1 MTAQDYI
8 NKGYRLSLH
17 TPQAEIDAKEDLAF
31 RSYILPILPNA
42 EKEGEDV
49 QDALMALTF
58 LLLLQANIFSTR
70 SGAKV
75 KNAPQSS
82 NATEWQILN
91 ESAVSAYSYIENLKS
106 LPNAVQKP
114 RIYDVAHIYFRTQ
127 YFNLL

>member
-17 TPQAEIDAKEDLAF
+17 TAQAEIDAKEELAF
-31 RSYILPILPNA
+31 KSYILPILPNA
-42 EKEGEDV
+42 EKESEEV
-49 QDALMALTF
+49 KDALMALAF

-75 KNAPQSS
+75 KNAPQSI
-82 NATEWQILN
+82 NPTEWQILN
-91 ESAVSAYSYIENLKS
+91 ENTVIAHRYIEELKA
-106 LPNAVQKP
+106 LPNAVTKP

-127 YFNLL
+127 YFNL

>member
-17 TPQAEIDAKEDLAF
+17 TAQAEIDAKEELAF
-31 RSYILPILPNA
+31 KSYIKPILPNA
-42 EKEGEDV
+42 EKESEEV
-49 QDALMALTF
+49 KDALMALAF

-82 NATEWQILN
+82 NPTEWQILN
-91 ESAVSAYSYIENLKS
+91 ENTVTAHRCIEELKT
-106 LPNAVQKP
+106 LPNAEKKP
-114 RIYDVAHIYFRTQ
+114 KIYDVAHIYFRTQ
-127 YFNLL
+127 YFNL

>member
-31 RSYILPILPNA
+31 RSYIMPILPNA
-42 EKEGEDV
+42 EKESEEV
-49 QDALMALTF
+49 QDALMSLTF
-58 LLLLQANIFSTR
+58 LLLLQASIFSTR
-70 SGAKV
+70 SGAKI
-75 KNAPQSS
+75 KNAPQST
-82 NATEWQILN
+82 NPTEWQILN
-91 ESAVSAYSYIENLKS
+91 ESAVTAYSHIEALKT

-127 YFNLL
+127 YFYL

>member
-17 TPQAEIDAKEDLAF
+17 TAQAEIDAKEDLAF

-42 EKEGEDV
+42 EKDSEDV
-49 QDALMALTF
+49 QDALMSLTF
-58 LLLLQANIFSTR
+58 LLLLQVNIFSTR

-75 KNAPQSS
+75 KNEPQSTKP
-82 NATEWQILN
+82 TEWQILN
-91 ESAVSAYSYIENLKS
+91 ESAVTAYRQIEALKT

>member
-17 TPQAEIDAKEDLAF
+17 TPQVEIDAKEDLAF
-31 RSYILPILPNA
+31 KSYIKPILPNA
-42 EKEGEDV
+42 EKDSEEV
-49 QDALMALTF
+49 KEALMALTF

-82 NATEWQILN
+82 NATEWQVLN
-91 ESAVSAYSYIENLKS
+91 ESAVTAYSYIENLKT

>member
-42 EKEGEDV
+42 EKESDEV
-49 QDALMALTF
+49 KEALMALAF

-70 SGAKV
+70 SGAKI
-75 KNAPQSS
+75 KNTPQSI
-82 NATEWQILN
+82 NPTEWQILN
-91 ESAVSAYSYIENLKS
+91 ENTVIAHRCLEELKM
-106 LPNAVQKP
+106 LPNAVTKP
-114 RIYDVAHIYFRTQ
+114 RIYGVAHIYFRTQ
-127 YFNLL
+127 YFNI

>member
-17 TPQAEIDAKEDLAF
+17 TPQAEIDAKEELAF
-31 RSYILPILPNA
+31 KSYILPILPNA
-42 EKEGEDV
+42 EKESEEV
-49 QDALMALTF
+49 KDALMSLAF

-75 KNAPQSS
+75 KNAPQSI
-82 NATEWQILN
+82 NPTEWQILN
-91 ESAVSAYSYIENLKS
+91 ENTVIAHRCLEELKTLPSAVT
-106 LPNAVQKP
+106 KP

-127 YFNLL
+127 YFNL

>member
-8 NKGYRLSLH
+8 NRGYRLSLH

-31 RSYILPILPNA
+31 RSYILPILPNT
-42 EKEGEDV
+42 EKDSEEV
-49 QDALMALTF
+49 KEALMALAF
-58 LLLLQANIFSTR
+58 LLILQANIFSTR

-91 ESAVSAYSYIENLKS
+91 ENTAIAHRSLEELKS
-106 LPNAVQKP
+106 LPNAVSKP
-114 RIYDVAHIYFRTQ
+114 KIYDVAHIFFRTQ
-127 YFNLL
+127 YFNL